1 MAATPHHKRLEA
13 PARRESILVA
23 ALPAFAAAGYER
35 TRVADIAARVG
46 VTEPV
51 VFQNFGSK
59 PGLFTAVLERAADE
73 VVHYIGELAAHAAGV
88 AETLAIVLA
97 PDHQERLHAGGGL
110 GRLFDE
116 AAGSAH
122 AAIREAG
129 HRAHRRTVKAV
140 AELLRRGQREGSIRD
155 DIDAE
160 AIAWLLLSQ
169 LHAAQ
174 FRRAH
179 SKAAP
184 ALERAMLEAVLAAL
198 RPGLN

>member
-1 MAATPHHKRLEA
+1 MATAARRKRLDA
-13 PARRESILVA
+13 PARRESILA
-23 ALPAFAAAGYER
+23 AAVPAFATAGYER
-35 TRVADIAARVG
+35 TRVADVAARVG

-59 PGLFTAVLERAADE
+59 PGLFAAVLERAADE
-73 VVHYIGELAAHAAGV
+73 VVRYITELAGHSTGV
-88 AETLAIVLA
+88 AETLAVVLA
-97 PDHQERLHAGGGL
+97 PDHQERLHASGGL

-116 AAGSAH
+116 AAGSTD

-140 AELLRRGQREGSIRD
+140 AELLRRGQREGSVRD
-155 DIDAE
+155 DVEAE
-160 AIAWLLLSQ
+160 SIAWLLLSQ

-179 SKAAP
+179 SEASP
-184 ALERAMLEAVLAAL
+184 ILERAMLEALLAAL
-198 RPGLN
+198 RP